1 MSEKY
6 PIIGEDDVWSNVL
19 KVIHNCTETDDA
31 LEDVIALTKRLEAF
45 SADQIF
51 GYYFEREDNYPQ
63 SFKWCIAAIAF
74 ARFGKHKGKGPGG
87 WYASQWLLSDIVRDG
102 FSKFTPYLEDGLPA
116 YRLCNL
122 SDFAINTASMN
133 YGWGL
138 NSNGPSQIYSLL
150 WLHHTAKTNLCVG
163 FPDLAPEFRKGNFTR
178 DYYDVYR
185 NFGGLSH
192 FLETCDAIYFSLAAI
207 LFNSDDALFDR
218 VSIDTVANFT
228 VSICDDANADDLDNV
243 KSIMDMIEKGE
254 NFGGCENFN
263 FSQRNEYHSVESQT
277 VEYAVGVVAKMRN
290 ILSEQA

>member
-6 PIIGEDDVWSNVL
+6 RIIGEDDVWSNVL
-19 KVIHNCTETDDA
+19 KVIQNCTETDDA
-31 LEDVIALTKRLEAF
+31 LEDVIALRKRLEVF

-51 GYYFEREDNYPQ
+51 EYYFEREENSPLD
-63 SFKWCIAAIAF
+63 FKWCIATIAY

-102 FSKFTPYLEDGLPA
+102 FSKFTPYLEDGPPT

-150 WLHHTAKTNLCVG
+150 WLHYTAKTNLCAD
-163 FPDLAPEFRKGNFTR
+163 FPDLAAQIREGNFAR
-178 DYYDVYR
+178 DFYNVYK
-185 NFGGLSH
+185 NFGELRH

-207 LFNSDDALFDR
+207 LFNSDYALLDR

-228 VSICDDANADDLDNV
+228 VSICDDASADDLDNV
-243 KSIMDMIEKGE
+243 KEIMDMIEKGE

-263 FSQRNEYHSVESQT
+263 FSQKNEYHSVENQT
-277 VEYAVGVVAKMRN
+277 VEFALGVLAKIRD